1 MKESTFLNKIKQIRD
16 KAAAPIATVL
26 SAPAV
31 MKSKMQQT
39 TADLKFNA
47 MKAKNSAKNMPDYDS
62 DGNITEGFKVR
73 NSYKKGK

>member
-16 KAAAPIATVL
+16 KAAAPLATVI

-31 MKSKMQQT
+31 MKSKMSQ
-39 TADLKFNA
+39 AKSDLQYDA
-47 MKAKNSAKNMPDYDS
+47 MKMKNSTKNMPDYDS